1 MFSVL
6 VLTIPVIKIMTVHVC
21 GSNIW
26 TEGSHLFTRMQ
37 RGEGGGGG
45 GGRCEGTFLLSTNVL
60 VFVKNID
67 FLEI

>member
-1 MFSVL
+1 MYVA
-6 VLTIPVIKIMTVHVC
+6 VIFELKVVTYSQEC
-21 GSNIW
+21 SG
-26 TEGSHLFTRMQ
+26 GR
-37 RGEGGGGG
+37 GGGGG